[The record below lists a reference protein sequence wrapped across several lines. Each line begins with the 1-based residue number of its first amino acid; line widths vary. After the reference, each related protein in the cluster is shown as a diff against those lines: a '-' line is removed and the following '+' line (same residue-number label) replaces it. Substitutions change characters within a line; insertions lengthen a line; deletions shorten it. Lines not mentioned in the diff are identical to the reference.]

1 MEIENYLQ
9 NELSKQTI
17 KSYLYEIEKFKKHYK
32 SPEKL
37 NYQELMNYVELL
49 RKNYNPQSIKRTI
62 YAIKKFY
69 DYLLEIGK
77 VKYNIAKN
85 IKIRDGKENPLQLQ
99 ELLTEQELHKLLEPR
114 KERYKILEKRNQI
127 IISLLVNQ
135 ALLVSDIEN
144 LRIEDLDLKNAKIK
158 VKSTGITNER
168 ILDLKAEQIL
178 LFYQYLQEDRIALQS
193 PKLIENNKKNEAK
206 FLEKQK
212 TSFFLLNKLGS
223 KITADDIN
231 YLVSTYQ
238 KGFTK
243 KITSVKIRQSVIK
256 LKLAQGENLRKV
268 QYFAGHKHADT
279 TEKYRETGI
288 EALQTAINQYHPIK

>member
-1 MEIENYLQ
+1 MELKDYLESQ
-9 NELSKQTI
+9 LKKGTY

-32 SPEKL
+32 NPDKL

-49 RKNYNPQSIKRTI
+49 RKNYNPQSIRRTI

-69 DYLLEIGK
+69 DYLLETGK

-99 ELLTEQELHKLLEPR
+99 ELLTEKELLQLLEPR

-144 LRIEDLDLKNAKIK
+144 LRIENLDLKNAKIK

-178 LFYQYLQEDRIALQS
+178 LFYEYLKEDREL
-193 PKLIENNKKNEAK
+193 
-206 FLEKQK
+206 LEKQK

-238 KGFTK
+238 KDFIK
-243 KITSVKIRQSVIK
+243 KITTIKIRQSVIK
-256 LKLAQGENLRKV
+256 LKLDQGENLRKV

-288 EALQTAINQYHPIK
+288 EALQTAINQFHPIK

>member
-1 MEIENYLQ
+1 MEIQNYLQ
-9 NELSKQTI
+9 NELSKQTV
-17 KSYLYEIEKFKKHYK
+17 KNYLYEIEKFKKHYK
-32 SPEKL
+32 NPEKL

-99 ELLTEQELHKLLEPR
+99 ELLTEQELQKLLEPR
-114 KERYKILEKRNQI
+114 KERYRILEKRNQI
-127 IISLLVNQ
+127 ILSLLVNQ
-135 ALLVSDIEN
+135 ALLVSDIES
-144 LRIEDLDLKNAKIK
+144 LRIENLDLKNAKIK

-193 PKLIENNKKNEAK
+193 PKPIENNKENEAK
-206 FLEKQK
+206 DLEKEK

-238 KGFTK
+238 KDFVK
-243 KITSVKIRQSVIK
+243 KITTIKIRQSVIK
-256 LKLAQGENLRKV
+256 LKLDGGENLRKV

>member
-32 SPEKL
+32 NPEKL

-49 RKNYNPQSIKRTI
+49 RKNYNPQSIRRTI

-69 DYLLEIGK
+69 DYLLETGK

-99 ELLTEQELHKLLEPR
+99 ELLTEKELLQLLEPR

-144 LRIEDLDLKNAKIK
+144 LRIENLDLKNAKIK

-178 LFYQYLQEDRIALQS
+178 LFYQYLQEDR
-193 PKLIENNKKNEAK
+193 ND
-206 FLEKQK
+206 LEKEK

-238 KGFTK
+238 KDFIK
-243 KITSVKIRQSVIK
+243 KITTIKIRQSVIK
-256 LKLAQGENLRKV
+256 LKLDQGENLRKV

-288 EALQTAINQYHPIK
+288 EALQTAINQFHPIK

>member
-1 MEIENYLQ
+1 MELEKYLK
-9 NELSKQTI
+9 NELSEGTVKN
-17 KSYLYEIEKFKKHYK
+17 YLYEIEKFKKHYK
-32 SPEKL
+32 NPEKL

-49 RKNYNPQSIKRTI
+49 RKNYNPQSIRRTI

-69 DYLLEIGK
+69 DYLFEIGK

-99 ELLTEQELHKLLEPR
+99 ELLTEKELLQLLEPR

-178 LFYQYLQEDRIALQS
+178 LFYEYLKEER
-193 PKLIENNKKNEAK
+193 
-206 FLEKQK
+206 EKMK
-212 TSFFLLNKLGS
+212 EKRPDNFYFLLNKLGS

-238 KGFTK
+238 KDFTK

-256 LKLAQGENLRKV
+256 LKLDSGENLRKV

-288 EALQTAINQYHPIK
+288 EALQTAINQYHPLAF

>member
-1 MEIENYLQ
+1 MKPSTDNQQLTTYLENQLKKGTY
-9 NELSKQTI
+9 
-17 KSYLYEIEKFKKHYK
+17 KSYLYEIEKFKRHYK
-32 SPEKL
+32 NPEKL

-99 ELLTEQELHKLLEPR
+99 ELLTEKELLQLLEPR

-178 LFYQYLQEDRIALQS
+178 LFYEYLKEER
-193 PKLIENNKKNEAK
+193 
-206 FLEKQK
+206 EKMK
-212 TSFFLLNKLGS
+212 EKRPDNFYFLLNKLGS

-238 KGFTK
+238 KDFVK
-243 KITSVKIRQSVIK
+243 KITTIKIRQSVIK
-256 LKLAQGENLRKV
+256 LKLDQGENLRKV

>member
-49 RKNYNPQSIKRTI
+49 RKNYNPQSIRRTI

-99 ELLTEQELHKLLEPR
+99 ELLTEKELLQLLEPR

-178 LFYQYLQEDRIALQS
+178 LFYEYLKEDREL
-193 PKLIENNKKNEAK
+193 
-206 FLEKQK
+206 LEKQK

-238 KGFTK
+238 KDFTK

-256 LKLAQGENLRKV
+256 LKLDGGENLRKV

>member
-1 MEIENYLQ
+1 MGIENYLQ

-32 SPEKL
+32 NPEKL

-99 ELLTEQELHKLLEPR
+99 ELLTEKELLQLLEPR

-135 ALLVSDIEN
+135 ALLVSDIES

-178 LFYQYLQEDRIALQS
+178 LFYEYLKEDREL
-193 PKLIENNKKNEAK
+193 
-206 FLEKQK
+206 LEKQK

-243 KITSVKIRQSVIK
+243 KTTTIKIRQSVIK
-256 LKLAQGENLRKV
+256 LKLDQGENLRKV

-279 TEKYRETGI
+279 TEKYREAGI
-288 EALQTAINQYHPIK
+288 EALQTAINQFHPIK

>member
-1 MEIENYLQ
+1 MELENYLQ
-9 NELSKQTI
+9 NELSEGTVKT
-17 KSYLYEIEKFKKHYK
+17 YLYEIEKFKKHYK
-32 SPEKL
+32 NPEKL

-49 RKNYNPQSIKRTI
+49 RKNYNPQSIRRTI

-69 DYLLEIGK
+69 DYLLETGK

-99 ELLTEQELHKLLEPR
+99 ELLTEKELLQLLEPR

-178 LFYQYLQEDRIALQS
+178 LFYEYLKEDREL
-193 PKLIENNKKNEAK
+193 
-206 FLEKQK
+206 LEKQK

-238 KGFTK
+238 KDFTK

-256 LKLAQGENLRKV
+256 LKLDQGENLRKV

>member
-1 MEIENYLQ
+1 MKPSTDNQQLTTYLENHLKKGTY
-9 NELSKQTI
+9 
-17 KSYLYEIEKFKKHYK
+17 KSYLYEIEKFKRHYK
-32 SPEKL
+32 NPEKL

-85 IKIRDGKENPLQLQ
+85 VKIRDGKENPLQLQ
-99 ELLTEQELHKLLEPR
+99 ELLTEKELLQLLEPR

-135 ALLVSDIEN
+135 ALLVSDIES

-178 LFYQYLQEDRIALQS
+178 LFYEYLKEER
-193 PKLIENNKKNEAK
+193 
-206 FLEKQK
+206 EKMK
-212 TSFFLLNKLGS
+212 EKRPDNFYFLLNKLGS

-238 KGFTK
+238 KDFVK
-243 KITSVKIRQSVIK
+243 KITTIKIRQSVIK
-256 LKLAQGENLRKV
+256 LKLDQGENLRKV

-288 EALQTAINQYHPIK
+288 EALQTAINQFHPIK

>member
-49 RKNYNPQSIKRTI
+49 RKNYNPQSIRRTI

-99 ELLTEQELHKLLEPR
+99 ELLTEKELLQLLEPR

-144 LRIEDLDLKNAKIK
+144 LRIEDLNLKNAKIK

-178 LFYQYLQEDRIALQS
+178 LFYEYLKDER
-193 PKLIENNKKNEAK
+193 
-206 FLEKQK
+206 EKMK
-212 TSFFLLNKLGS
+212 EKRPDNFYFLLNKLGS

-238 KGFTK
+238 KDFTK

-256 LKLAQGENLRKV
+256 LKLDSGENLRKV

-288 EALQTAINQYHPIK
+288 EALQTAINQYHPLAF

>member
-49 RKNYNPQSIKRTI
+49 RKNYNPQSIRRTI

-99 ELLTEQELHKLLEPR
+99 ELLTEKELQKLLEPR
-114 KERYKILEKRNQI
+114 IERYKILEKRNQI

-178 LFYQYLQEDRIALQS
+178 LFYEYLKEDREL
-193 PKLIENNKKNEAK
+193 
-206 FLEKQK
+206 LEKQK
-212 TSFFLLNKLGS
+212 TSFFLLNKLGT

-238 KGFTK
+238 KNFIK

-256 LKLAQGENLRKV
+256 LKLDQGENLRKV